1 MRAMTSLR
9 RRLSVTL
16 ALVLLAAGA
25 LLAVSLQD
33 FPRRLVEDYVLSRL
47 HHDADLL
54 YVRLLDAVAAAPGP
68 RIDPATMGSVGPVY
82 ELPLSG
88 HYFLIKRG
96 EQLIRSRSLWDEDI
110 AMPELGG
117 AVERVQRGDGPAG
130 QALLVF
136 AARFPDAGGGL
147 PVTLVVAED
156 VTTIDAA
163 IADFRLKTFIALAL
177 ALGLLLILQRRVLV
191 QGLAPLDEAVAAC
204 LRLERG
210 EVVPIDATA
219 PAEVQPMLDAVSRL
233 AHHHTQRL
241 TRIRH
246 AVGNL
251 SHALKTPLAVLA
263 QDADEIGRRGDPALA
278 ARLHAQLDTMRE
290 TMAREL
296 HRARLSG
303 GGPVGSSF
311 EVRGQLAV
319 LVDVLQRLHAER
331 HISIELDAPDEALPV
346 DREDMLELFGNL
358 LDNACKWAR
367 GRVRVQVEPAGA
379 GGQLAFSVEDDGPG
393 VPEALLGQ
401 LGTAGLRTDE
411 SRPGHGLGLA
421 IVSDIVAQYGG
432 TLRFGRS
439 AGLGGLRVEV
449 SLPVAG

>member
-1 MRAMTSLR
+1 M
-9 RRLSVTL
+9 
-16 ALVLLAAGA
+16 
-25 LLAVSLQD
+25 
-33 FPRRLVEDYVLSRL
+33 
-47 HHDADLL
+47 
-54 YVRLLDAVAAAPGP
+54 
-68 RIDPATMGSVGPVY
+68 
-82 ELPLSG
+82 
-88 HYFLIKRG
+88 
-96 EQLIRSRSLWDEDI
+96 
-110 AMPELGG
+110 
-117 AVERVQRGDGPAG
+117 
-130 QALLVF
+130 
-136 AARFPDAGGGL
+136 
-147 PVTLVVAED
+147 
-156 VTTIDAA
+156 
-163 IADFRLKTFIALAL
+163 
-177 ALGLLLILQRRVLV
+177 
-191 QGLAPLDEAVAAC
+191 AAC

-278 ARLHAQLDTMRE
+278 ARLRTQLDSMRQ

-303 GGPVGSSF
+303 GGPVGSNF
-311 EVRGQLAV
+311 EVRSQLAV
-319 LVDVLQRLHAER
+319 LVDVLQRLHGDGR
-331 HISIELDAPDEALPV
+331 VSIELEAPDTALPV

-367 GRVRVQVEPAGA
+367 GRVRVCVEPAGA
-379 GGQLAFSVEDDGPG
+379 GGQLVFSVEDDGPG
-393 VPEALLGQ
+393 VPDALLGQ

-421 IVSDIVAQYGG
+421 IVGDIVAQYGG

-439 AGLGGLRVEV
+439 AGLGGLKVEV
-449 SLPVAG
+449 SLPLAS